1 MSIFLLFQDCCTMKS
16 HQNNHLASSSHFAQ
30 KPRFRRLESYILS
43 TQLMTI
49 ISKRHSSTSF
59 SQTSPTKQG
68 ALPGQPFW
76 FDAACTLPSSFS
88 MPKMP
93 KRPMF
98 LACVGSCSLNARC
111 HPSIQ
116 KSNDKNIYTYIPLNH
131 DTVWLIGILIHP

>member
-1 MSIFLLFQDCCTMKS
+1 MSIFLLFEDCCAMKS
-16 HQNNHLASSSHFAQ
+16 HPYNHLASSSHFAQ

-68 ALPGQPFW
+68 ALPGRPF
-76 FDAACTLPSSFS
+76 FCAACTLPSSFS

-98 LACVGSCSLNARC
+98 LASVGSCSLNARC

-116 KSNDKNIYTYIPLNH
+116 KSNDKNIH
-131 DTVWLIGILIHP
+131 VHPVVSCYRFG